1 MEDENDQD
9 KCLKILFQTF
19 GTAPVSSL
27 SSRLSLSLPL
37 STMRRGNEGQIISVF
52 VFAFVFV
59 CAFFALLEFAFVSY
73 ASR

>member
-37 STMRRGNEGQIISVF
+37 STMHLGNKTQIIGVF
-52 VFAFVFV
+52 VFGLFAVFVFMIV
-59 CAFFALLEFAFVSY
+59 NN
-73 ASR
+73 ASK